1 MRKLVFAVY
10 TLFLIGC
17 SSPSGAQS
25 PKADEEQNVLVHFA
39 QTPKTLDFAGEK
51 VPLHY
56 PDVKEALQKE
66 MSITMYMHSRTLNM
80 LRATKR
86 YFPQI
91 EKTLK
96 QYGIPDDFKYLCMAE
111 SAMNPNAQSGAGA
124 AGLWQFI
131 PSAAKDFGIE
141 TGDNV
146 DLRFHEEQSAIA
158 AAKYLKK
165 AYDRYGN
172 WTMAAAS
179 YNVGMAGV
187 ARRAAAQGV
196 ESYYDLFLP
205 EETMR
210 YVFRILAM
218 KLVEQNPEKYG
229 FELKQEDYQKPFSN
243 FTTVKISDAQI
254 DWSAFAAKHD
264 TNYKVLRMLNPWI
277 RTYEYANKTGKT
289 YTVKV
294 PNKDFRTKGY

>member
-1 MRKLVFAVY
+1 MRRVLFVIY
-10 TLFLIGC
+10 SIFLIGC
-17 SSPSGAQS
+17 SDPSSAQS
-25 PKADEEQNVLVHFA
+25 SEANDEKNLLVHFA
-39 QTPKTLDFAGEK
+39 SIPQTLTFAGEK

-56 PDVKEALQKE
+56 PDVKEALQRE
-66 MSITMYMHSRTLNM
+66 LSITMYMHSRTLNM
-80 LRATKR
+80 LRSTKR

-91 EKTLK
+91 EKILK

-124 AGLWQFI
+124 AGLWQFM
-131 PSAAKDFGIE
+131 PSSAKEFGIE
-141 TGDNV
+141 TGNNV

-158 AAKYLKK
+158 AAKYLKR
-165 AYDRYGN
+165 AYERYGN

-187 ARRAAAQGV
+187 ARRAEAQGV
-196 ESYYDLFLP
+196 DSYYDLFLP
-205 EETMR
+205 DETMR

-229 FELKQEDYQKPFSN
+229 FSLRQEDYQKPFSN
-243 FTTVKISDAQI
+243 FTTVKVSDAQI
-254 DWSAFAAKHD
+254 DWSKFAAKYG

-277 RTYEYANKTGKT
+277 RTYSYTNKTRKT